1 MLCMSYLN
9 SLLLKQ
15 FLLDKEPGE
24 KVIRPSSRGPS
35 FLTLTL
41 KIFDDVFAHK
51 EITEGGK
58 DHKDIT
64 SLLRLGKTL
73 TIDNETFEDLDEVGA
88 PSSPLTRVS
97 AFSHLT

>member
-1 MLCMSYLN
+1 MLCVSNQN

-15 FLLDKEPGE
+15 FLSDKEPGE

-41 KIFDDVFAHK
+41 KIFDGVFAHK

-73 TIDNETFEDLDEVGA
+73 TIDNETFEDLDEVGV
-88 PSSPLTRVS
+88 PDNPLTR
-97 AFSHLT
+97 LPLLI